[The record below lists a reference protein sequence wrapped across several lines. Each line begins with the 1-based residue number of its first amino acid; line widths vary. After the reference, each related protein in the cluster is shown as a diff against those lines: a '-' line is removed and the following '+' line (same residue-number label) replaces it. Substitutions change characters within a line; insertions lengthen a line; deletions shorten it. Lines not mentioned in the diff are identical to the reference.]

1 MTLSPARLLIGV
13 LSVVALIASPFAAI
27 AVQPG
32 SATATVASQLKTVD
46 YPSWGDVTAAKANQ
60 AATEAAVANITS
72 ILTGLEATATT
83 LSNAA
88 LARGEEYLVAN
99 YNLQAATA
107 TATEIAHRADAAT
120 ASAEKMQRQVG
131 AFAAQL
137 SKAGGDTSVNL
148 LLSGNQAENLLYRL
162 GAMSQLTSQTA
173 GMRDAAAAAANS
185 AQSLKDQSAVA
196 LTERDRLSREAE
208 AGLAAAQAAQS
219 AAAAQVAEQRA
230 RSAVLYDQLAAL
242 KNTTAAVE
250 KSYQAGI
257 DEAAAA
263 AARAAAAGSGNST
276 GGTDTSIGSGANGG
290 TGSGSSWVPSSDSIA
305 SPAEARS
312 IASGM
317 IGSYGWGGDQF
328 SCLVQ
333 LWNGESGWR
342 VNAYNPSSG
351 AYGIPQSWPA
361 NKMASVA
368 DDWPTS
374 AQTQLTWGMN
384 YIRSA
389 YGSPCAAWDR
399 WQARSPHWY

>member
-1 MTLSPARLLIGV
+1 MSPSTARLLIGV
-13 LSVVALIASPFAAI
+13 LSVVALVATPFAAS
-27 AVQPG
+27 AVQPDSG
-32 SATATVASQLKTVD
+32 TVTLASRLKTVD

-72 ILTGLEATATT
+72 ILAGLEATATT

-107 TATEIAHRADAAT
+107 TATDVAQRADAAT
-120 ASAEKMQRQVG
+120 ANAETMQRQVG
-131 AFAAQL
+131 ALAAQL
-137 SKAGGDTSVNL
+137 SKSSGDTSVNL
-148 LLSGNQAENLLYRL
+148 LLSGNQADNLLYRL

-173 GMRDAAAAAANS
+173 GMRDAATAAANS

-196 LTERDRLSREAE
+196 LNERDRLSREAE
-208 AGLAAAQAAQS
+208 ASLAAAQSAQA

-230 RSAVLYDQLAAL
+230 RSTVLYDQLASL
-242 KNTTAAVE
+242 KNTTAAIE
-250 KSYQAGI
+250 KDYQTGV

-263 AARAAAAGSGNST
+263 AARAAAAGSG
-276 GGTDTSIGSGANGG
+276 GGNDAGIGSSANGG

-305 SPAEARS
+305 SPAQAKN

-317 IGSYGWGGDQF
+317 IGSYGWGSDQF

-361 NKMASVA
+361 NKMADVA

-389 YGSPCAAWDR
+389 YGTPCNAWDR

>member
-1 MTLSPARLLIGV
+1 MTPSPARLLIGV
-13 LSVVALIASPFAAI
+13 LAVVALIATPFAAA
-27 AVQPG
+27 AVQSG
-32 SATATVASQLKTVD
+32 SATSTVVSRLKTVD

-60 AATEAAVANITS
+60 AATEAAVTNITS
-72 ILTGLEATATT
+72 ILAALEATATT

-88 LARGEEYLVAN
+88 LARGEEYLVAD

-107 TATEIAHRADAAT
+107 TATDLAQRADAA
-120 ASAEKMQRQVG
+120 AANAEKMQRQVG

-137 SKAGGDTSVNL
+137 SKSGGDTSVNL

-173 GMRDAAAAAANS
+173 GMRDAATAAANG
-185 AQSLKDQSAVA
+185 AQSLKEQSAVA
-196 LTERDRLSREAE
+196 LAERDRLSQEAE
-208 AGLAAAQAAQS
+208 AGLAAAQVAQAAS
-219 AAAAQVAEQRA
+219 AAQVAEQRA
-230 RSAVLYDQLAAL
+230 RSTVLYDQLASL

-263 AARAAAAGSGNST
+263 AARAAAAGSGNSS

-305 SPAEARS
+305 SPAEARN

-317 IGSYGWGGDQF
+317 IGSYGWGGNQF

>member
-1 MTLSPARLLIGV
+1 MLAP
-13 LSVVALIASPFAAI
+13 VAAV
-27 AVQPG
+27 AVQPRSG
-32 SATATVASQLKTVD
+32 IAAAGQVRTVD
-46 YPSWGDVTAAKANQ
+46 YPSWPDVTAAKANQ
-60 AATEAAVANITS
+60 AATEAAIANITS
-72 ILTGLEATATT
+72 ILAGLEATATT
-83 LSNAA
+83 LSSAA

-107 TATEIAHRADAAT
+107 TATDLAQRADAAT
-120 ASAEKMQRQVG
+120 ANAEKIQRQVG
-131 AFAAQL
+131 TFAAQL
-137 SKAGGDTSVNL
+137 SKSGGDTSVNL
-148 LLSGNQAENLLYRL
+148 LLSGQQADNLLYRL
-162 GAMSQLTSQTA
+162 GAMSQLTTQAA
-173 GMRDAAAAAANS
+173 GLRDAATEAANS
-185 AQSLKDQSAVA
+185 AQSLKDQSTRA
-196 LTERDRLSREAE
+196 LAERDRLAREAQ
-208 AGLAAAQAAQS
+208 ASLDAAKAAQA

-230 RSAVLYDQLAAL
+230 RSTVLFDQLAAL
-242 KNTTAAVE
+242 KNTTAALE
-250 KSYQAGI
+250 KSYQAGV

-263 AARAAAAGSGNST
+263 AARAAAAGAGAGNSDT
-276 GGTDTSIGSGANGG
+276 GIGSGANGG

-305 SPAEARS
+305 SPAEAKN

-317 IGSYGWGGDQF
+317 IGAYGWGGDQF
-328 SCLVQ
+328 SCLVS
-333 LWNGESGWR
+333 LWTGESGWR

-389 YGSPCAAWDR
+389 YSTPCNAWNR